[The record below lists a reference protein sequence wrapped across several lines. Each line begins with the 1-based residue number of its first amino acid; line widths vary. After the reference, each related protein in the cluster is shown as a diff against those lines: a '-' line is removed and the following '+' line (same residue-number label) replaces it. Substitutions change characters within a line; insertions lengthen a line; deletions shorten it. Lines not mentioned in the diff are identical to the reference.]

1 MAQAEQI
8 KQVYGAATF
17 ESAGSD
23 VIRVESVGSAA
34 PYEVESVQLVDY
46 IQPRVEEIFDY
57 IRNELIRAGFNEPP
71 GGGVVLT
78 GGTCQ
83 LPGLPDVAARK
94 LGTNVRIFRPKQ
106 IGVTDPSFTASTAV
120 LQFIAR
126 HDPLILL
133 KPQTRR
139 KSSAW
144 GDKIKALM
152 RDLFG

>member
-1 MAQAEQI
+1 MKWNLFSWLI
-8 KQVYGAATF
+8 TSNPGW
-17 ESAGSD
+17 
-23 VIRVESVGSAA
+23 R
-34 PYEVESVQLVDY
+34 
-46 IQPRVEEIFDY
+46 EIFDY
-57 IRNELIRAGFNEPP
+57 IRNELIRAGFN
-71 GGGVVLT
+71 
-78 GGTCQ
+78 GTSGRRGCADRGN
-83 LPGLPDVAARK
+83 LPVARPARR
-94 LGTNVRIFRPKQ
+94 GSQEIGHQCAHFRPKQ